1 MGHEAHASGGEPAR
15 RLGRWSQPFSRSVCR
30 VDSGHC
36 RLQLGL
42 LHPRG
47 TPTPPPGG
55 AAVKMLVSRGFGAL
69 AGAEPSHLLQP
80 EVKDV
85 TIIFPLAWPVV
96 RKMSPKYV
104 TAEGIS
110 VAHTS
115 HQILQTGS
123 RSPPA
128 RGPLSEC
135 GHVDSFI
142 RKSGVQ
148 RRCESGPRRPAV
160 QRAFLFQGG
169 RDASV

>member
-1 MGHEAHASGGEPAR
+1 MWATKRMLPVASQLAALVAGASPSHAQSAVWTVATVGFSLGFSTPEERPPLPREGQRLKCWCPVA
-15 RLGRWSQPFSRSVCR
+15 LGR
-30 VDSGHC
+30 
-36 RLQLGL
+36 
-42 LHPRG
+42 
-47 TPTPPPGG
+47 
-55 AAVKMLVSRGFGAL
+55 

-115 HQILQTGS
+115 HQILQTGG
-123 RSPPA
+123 RSPLA